1 MRAELET
8 MDREHVFVSFWIVEG
23 GGLADREELGGN
35 DAERMVPLLGR
46 GVLFGVLPLLGRGVR
61 LGVLPLLGRGVLFGV
76 LPLLGRGVRAGVFPL
91 LGRGVLLGVLP
102 SLGRGVRVAVLP
114 LLGRGGGVF
123 NPDNP
128 DVHPPFITSSFCFL
142 LTLLTSG

>member
-1 MRAELET
+1 MRAELEA
-8 MDREHVFVSFWIVEG
+8 MDREHVFVSFWIAEG
-23 GGLADREELGGN
+23 ESLADRAELGGN
-35 DAERMVPLLGR
+35 DAERMLPLLGR
-46 GVLFGVLPLLGRGVR
+46 GVLLGVLPLLGRGVR
-61 LGVLPLLGRGVLFGV
+61 LGVLPLLGRGVRTGV
-76 LPLLGRGVRAGVFPL
+76 VPL

-102 SLGRGVRVAVLP
+102 SPGRGVRVAVLP

-128 DVHPPFITSSFCFL
+128 DVQPPFITSSFCFL

>member
-1 MRAELET
+1 MRAELEA
-8 MDREHVFVSFWIVEG
+8 MDREHVFVSFWILEG
-23 GGLADREELGGN
+23 GSLADRAELGGN
-35 DAERMVPLLGR
+35 DAERMLPLLGR
-46 GVLFGVLPLLGRGVR
+46 GVLLGVLPLLGRGVR
-61 LGVLPLLGRGVLFGV
+61 LGVLPLLGRGV
-76 LPLLGRGVRAGVFPL
+76 RTGVFPL

-102 SLGRGVRVAVLP
+102 SPGRGVRVAVLP

-142 LTLLTSG
+142 LTMLTSG